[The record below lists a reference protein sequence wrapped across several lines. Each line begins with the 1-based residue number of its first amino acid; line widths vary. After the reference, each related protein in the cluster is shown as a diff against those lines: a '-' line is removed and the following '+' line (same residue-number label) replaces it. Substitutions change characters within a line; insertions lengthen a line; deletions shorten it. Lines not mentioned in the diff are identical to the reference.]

1 MKLYTYYQSSASY
14 RVRIALNLKKIAVD
28 MVFVDLTKA
37 EHKTADYSRVN
48 PQQLVPALVL
58 NNGQVL
64 TQSLAIIQYLDEAYG
79 GVPLLPKDP
88 VARAQTRAYSD
99 MIAADIAPINNLKV
113 RKFLASDYGADDAGV
128 KRWIQRFIH
137 DGFTALEAAV
147 STSKLTGDYLVGDSP
162 TMADCCLVPQLFN
175 ARRFEV
181 DMGPYPTLSR
191 INATCE
197 AHPAFVK
204 AAPANQPDAPQ
215 KTD

>member
-14 RVRIALNLKKIAVD
+14 RVRIALNLKNIAVD
-28 MVFVDLTKA
+28 MAFVDLTKA
-37 EHKTADYSRVN
+37 EQKAADYAQVN

-58 NNGQVL
+58 NTGQVL

-88 VARAQTRAYSD
+88 VSRAQTRAYSD

-113 RKFLASDYGADDAGV
+113 RKFLASDYGADEAGV
-128 KRWIQRFIH
+128 KRWIQRFIN
-137 DGFTALEAAV
+137 DGFTALEAAI

-162 TMADCCLVPQLFN
+162 TMADCCLVPQVFN

-181 DMGPYPTLSR
+181 DMAAYPTLSR

-215 KTD
+215 ASA